1 MLMYS
6 LSAQDADLALCRCED
21 GVETALQYAKMWCR
35 YAKDLLAW
43 MEKRIGLGK
52 CLRSWETQTA
62 ATVVTCKLWSQHV
75 CGTSMFVHLTVTAY
89 KSRYRWGAHN
99 MQMLSLL
106 QSRVLC

>member
-43 MEKRIGLGK
+43 MEKRISLGK
-52 CLRSWETQTA
+52 CLCSWEKQTEE
-62 ATVVTCKLWSQHV
+62 TVVTCKLLSQHI
-75 CGTSMFVHLTVTAY
+75 CGTSMFVHLNVNCIQ
-89 KSRYRWGAHN
+89 K
-99 MQMLSLL
+99 QI
-106 QSRVLC
+106 